1 MYDNHTILGT
11 VYNFHRL
18 RNLQKPQFAHRG
30 SAMALPPQQRL
41 AMGQAGRAHIVANF
55 DMERIVDRWEQLYLQ
70 LLEQKG
76 MRLHRP

>member
-1 MYDNHTILGT
+1 
-11 VYNFHRL
+11 
-18 RNLQKPQFAHRG
+18 
-30 SAMALPPQQRL
+30 MALPPQQRL